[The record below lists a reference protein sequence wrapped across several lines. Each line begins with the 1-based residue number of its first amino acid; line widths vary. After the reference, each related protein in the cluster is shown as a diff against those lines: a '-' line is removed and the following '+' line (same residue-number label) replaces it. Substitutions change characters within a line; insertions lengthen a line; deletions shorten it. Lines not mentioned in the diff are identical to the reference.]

1 MPKNEGALFYDSR
14 QVIIYYLLFN
24 YLFQLPFQSAVVQM
38 KSQPKIDLILRK
50 GVAKAFIAEKVHAE
64 ALSSD
69 SSASHETHQ
78 SATTNKLN
86 TYGTVVEG
94 QVAAFASPNASSVVS
109 NKPDGH
115 SNRVCQFKNTRNFGA
130 RSRLSMPRSGS
141 KAQLLFISTKQ

>member
-1 MPKNEGALFYDSR
+1 
-14 QVIIYYLLFN
+14 
-24 YLFQLPFQSAVVQM
+24 M

-69 SSASHETHQ
+69 SSASHETQ

-94 QVAAFASPNASSVVS
+94 QVATFASPNASSVVS

-115 SNRVCQFKNTRNFGA
+115 SNRVCHFKMLATSAHFRAFPCLALAPRVALAYKMGRPISA
-130 RSRLSMPRSGS
+130 FEIGYRSR
-141 KAQLLFISTKQ
+141 ISAFKC

>member
-1 MPKNEGALFYDSR
+1 
-14 QVIIYYLLFN
+14 
-24 YLFQLPFQSAVVQM
+24 M

-69 SSASHETHQ
+69 SSASHETQ

-94 QVAAFASPNASSVVS
+94 QVATFASPNASSVVS

-115 SNRVCQFKNTRNFGA
+115 SNRVCQFKNTRHFGTL
-130 RSRLSMPRSGS
+130 SCVSMPRSWPV
-141 KAQLLFISTKQ
+141 KWEEPLVLLK

>member
-1 MPKNEGALFYDSR
+1 
-14 QVIIYYLLFN
+14 
-24 YLFQLPFQSAVVQM
+24 M

-69 SSASHETHQ
+69 SSASHETQ
-78 SATTNKLN
+78 SATNKLN

-94 QVAAFASPNASSVVS
+94 QVATFASPNASSVVS

-115 SNRVCQFKNTRNFGA
+115 SNRVCQFKNTGHFGTL
-130 RSRLSMPRSGS
+130 SCFSMPRSWPMKYGKS
-141 KAQLLFISTKQ
+141 H